1 VAAIFARTRLREATG
16 VEQARLARDAYSYLH
31 LPMVA
36 GIVLFALGLKTTLGH
51 VGDELDT
58 VPAVGLCGGV
68 ALYLLAHIAFL
79 FRATRRLFRRRTVG
93 AVVLL
98 ALIPAAT
105 AIPALAAL
113 GLVSLVCSL
122 IVAYEV
128 IRYRAHRMQV
138 RHPELA
144 T

>member
-1 VAAIFARTRLREATG
+1 
-16 VEQARLARDAYSYLH
+16 
-31 LPMVA
+31 
-36 GIVLFALGLKTTLGH
+36 
-51 VGDELDT
+51 
-58 VPAVGLCGGV
+58 
-68 ALYLLAHIAFL
+68 
-79 FRATRRLFRRRTVG
+79 
-93 AVVLL
+93 VLL
-98 ALIPAAT
+98 ALIPVAT